1 MSLGHVSALGL
12 ASVAVRTLVV
22 YVAVLALLRVSGK
35 RELGQMSVFDLAVIL
50 LVANAVQNAMVGTDS
65 SVAGGIVSAATLIA
79 ANFAVAFLSSQSER
93 VARLFELPPAV
104 IIRDGAIDR
113 REMRRQFLTPGELES
128 AMREHDIED
137 LSNVRLGTLEPN
149 GSISFVKR
157 SSGGG

>member
-1 MSLGHVSALGL
+1 MAI
-12 ASVAVRTLVV
+12 APE
-22 YVAVLALLRVSGK
+22 
-35 RELGQMSVFDLAVIL
+35 RELILQVVRDLAR
-50 LVANAVQNAMVGTDS
+50 Q
-65 SVAGGIVSAATLIA
+65 
-79 ANFAVAFLSSQSER
+79 R